1 MNDLIGG
8 PQDAPDLQMVHQE
21 FVASIDRLM
30 CDELDLDQLE
40 TVSRILADVATT
52 YDPNLVRAKAA
63 HYDGL
68 FRGVM
73 AYRKR
78 ERDGALTPPT
88 EDESD
93 AFPVPTMWSH
103 PPEGRLDR
111 SCERCGLSDHMSE
124 PHRRWFRGEYG
135 VGPDGV

>member
-52 YDPNLVRAKAA
+52 YDPNLIRAKAA

-88 EDESD
+88 D
-93 AFPVPTMWSH
+93 VPTMWSH
-103 PPEGRLDR
+103 PHKGSPLLN
-111 SCERCGLSDHMSE
+111 CERCGLTSAMSK
-124 PHRRWFRGEYG
+124 PHLRWAEGLRGD
-135 VGPDGV
+135 GPGDV

>member
-8 PQDAPDLQMVHQE
+8 PDGAPDLQMVQQE
-21 FVASIDRLM
+21 FIASIDRLM

-68 FRGVM
+68 FRGVL

-78 ERDGALTPPT
+78 AKDGALTPPPSA
-88 EDESD
+88 D
-93 AFPVPTMWSH
+93 VPTMWSH
-103 PPEGRLDR
+103 PHKGSDLA
-111 SCERCGLSDHMSE
+111 CGTCGMANGLSK
-124 PHRRWFRGEYG
+124 PHQRWVEGLRGN
-135 VGPDGV
+135 GPQDV